1 MSLIRRVWLLLAG
14 VMLFASTAGVGGHA
28 WVARQ
33 AAVAQLQAR
42 NDDGAM
48 LLALALSQQ
57 AGDVQRMQRVASA
70 LFDTGQYRRLR
81 LLSAN
86 GEPWFERDGVERNS
100 DSPQWL
106 ARWFAVDVRPGVDF
120 VSNGWQP
127 LGSVEL
133 SGRTSSVAD
142 AWWDDCL
149 ALAGWL
155 ALLGVAALAASW
167 GLLRSWQRPLDAVLA
182 QAQALDEQR
191 YILASESKVP
201 ELRRLTRSMNN
212 TVQRLQ
218 AVHAGHATQVEA
230 LRERAHIDPVTGLAN
245 RRQLVGQLNA
255 ALFNGHQGGAGLLI
269 VRLLDL
275 AGMNRRIGHAST
287 DRLLAALGEVLQAYP
302 RRVAGALT
310 GRLNGSDFALFLP
323 ANGTAG
329 ETARSLVDALR
340 AALAT
345 VDPGAELVVGGV
357 DGLDVSSGSDA
368 LALADVALARAEELG
383 GFAIELSGCGTAAQS
398 ALVGEQEWHRRLSQ
412 ALAAGRSRLA
422 EFPLLDATGRLVHL
436 ECAMRL
442 NLGDAEGFQPAAHWL
457 AMALRCRLGPQVDLA
472 GLSLALEATSRD
484 GLPRCVNMSVASLAS
499 AGFVSAVAERLAAAP
514 RHAARLSIDLRVG
527 AALRH
532 GARLRQASAQWRR
545 LGVKLGLEHAG
556 ANVADMPLLQSLGI
570 DYIKIDAAYVRDVA
584 RDPQVREFAR
594 GLASLLRG
602 MGLRVLAEG
611 VASAE
616 DLAVLWQLG
625 FDGATGPA
633 VRLDLKSNRRPEAA
647 HDSAPA

>member
-14 VMLFASTAGVGGHA
+14 VMLFASAVGVGGHA

-57 AGDVQRMQRVASA
+57 AGDVQRMQRVALA
-70 LFDTGQYRRLR
+70 LSDTGQYRRLR
-81 LLSAN
+81 LLAAN
-86 GEPWFERDGVERNS
+86 GEPWFERDGVEHSS
-100 DSPQWL
+100 DTPQWL
-106 ARWFAVDVRPGVDF
+106 ARWFAVDVRPGVES
-120 VSNGWQP
+120 VSNGGQP

-133 SGRTSSVAD
+133 SAQTSPVAD

-218 AVHAGHATQVEA
+218 AVYAGHATQVEA

-357 DGLDVSSGSDA
+357 DGLDVSCGSDA
-368 LALADVALARAEELG
+368 LAIADVALARAEELG

-398 ALVGEQEWHRRLSQ
+398 AVVGEQEWHRRLTQ

-442 NLGDAEGFQPAAHWL
+442 KLGDAEGFQPAAHWL

-472 GLSLALEATSRD
+472 GLSLALAATSRD

-602 MGLRVLAEG
+602 MGIQVLAEG

-625 FDGATGPA
+625 LDGATGPA